1 MRKQWKKLY
10 KVKKTSTKWIKK
22 WNKSEKTVKK
32 TALQSEK
39 KVRKQWN
46 KSSTKWENSENKSST
61 KWNKSNNSEKTT
73 LQSEITV
80 RITVKKQQWQTTIK
94 NVFAVEELQMMYLN
108 IHLQL
113 QNKVIQ

>member
-1 MRKQWKKLY
+1 MNKKVK
-10 KVKKTSTKWIKK
+10 KVKKTT
-22 WNKSEKTVKK
+22 
-32 TALQSEK
+32 LQSEITTL
-39 KVRKQWN
+39 Q
-46 KSSTKWENSENKSST
+46 SENP
-61 KWNKSNNSEKTT
+61 T

-113 QNKVIQ
+113 QNKVIR